1 MSVSKYLRKNP
12 IRHGMMKYKTEIKKP
27 MYFVVLFSVI
37 AIVSLW
43 HSKMDPYNFLLDFL
57 FMVEISLPMTLI
69 VATIENNWL
78 CFEQLPEHGTHNVKN
93 IGYGEELFAVY
104 AISSFF
110 PYILSKMGFS
120 FWTCTH
126 VFTAV
131 GVVISNYCLEQIAYW
146 PQKPAYEYAD
156 NLISRK
162 GYMIGNVN
170 RFNNKKFEIEKQ
182 LDSIV
187 DSICKPGGVGLM
199 YLSEMPR
206 EKRKEAEKILEDV
219 WKNAEENPT
228 TWKLK
233 NTYF

>member
-1 MSVSKYLRKNP
+1 M
-12 IRHGMMKYKTEIKKP
+12 
-27 MYFVVLFSVI
+27 
-37 AIVSLW
+37 A
-43 HSKMDPYNFLLDFL
+43 
-57 FMVEISLPMTLI
+57 
-69 VATIENNWL
+69 
-78 CFEQLPEHGTHNVKN
+78 
-93 IGYGEELFAVY
+93 
-104 AISSFF
+104 
-110 PYILSKMGFS
+110 
-120 FWTCTH
+120 
-126 VFTAV
+126 
-131 GVVISNYCLEQIAYW
+131 
-146 PQKPAYEYAD
+146 EYAQAV

>member
-1 MSVSKYLRKNP
+1 MSVSKYIRKNP

-27 MYFVVLFSVI
+27 MYSVVMFSVI

-146 PQKPAYEYAD
+146 QDLAEYAQAV

-219 WKNAEENPT
+219 WKNAEENRT

>member
-27 MYFVVLFSVI
+27 MYFVVLLSVI

-43 HSKMDPYNFLLDFL
+43 HSKMNPNKFFLDFL

-69 VATIENNWL
+69 VAAIENNWL
-78 CFEQLPEHGTHNVKN
+78 CFEQLPEHGTHNVNN

-110 PYILSKMGFS
+110 PYVLSKLDFS

-126 VFTAV
+126 IFTAV
-131 GVVISNYCLEQIAYW
+131 GVIISNYFLEEIAYW
-146 PQKPAYEYAD
+146 QDLAEYVQAV

-162 GYMIGNVN
+162 GYMIGKVN
-170 RFNNKKFEIEKQ
+170 RFNNEKFEIEKQ

-187 DSICKPGGVGLM
+187 DSICKPGCVGLW
-199 YLSEMPR
+199 YLSEMPIG
-206 EKRKEAEKILEDV
+206 KRNEAEKILEDV
-219 WKNAEENPT
+219 WKNAEENPS
-228 TWKLK
+228 TWKLQ